1 MKALKFIV
9 CLLLILIGFWI
20 GFTIKHFPNI
30 KWNKEVKIYEL
41 FQVIATLFI
50 GLAIP
55 FFLKKWIDDGRAIKI
70 LLVDE
75 AKEITLEAKKIKEA
89 LTECHQKGVI
99 DSNQKQYILYLLS
112 QVESLLQNYGI
123 NLLAQFGNR
132 SVADF
137 NLLVDAY
144 NSYSNNLTQ
153 DEFMADSFE
162 LVTLDFLNFNNLQ
175 LNTFLGEIRAL
186 SVKMQKL

>member
-1 MKALKFIV
+1 MKVLKIIV
-9 CLLLILIGFWI
+9 CSLLVLIGFWI
-20 GFTIKHFPNI
+20 GFIAKHLPYI
-30 KWNKEVKIYEL
+30 KWNREVKVYEI

-50 GLAIP
+50 GIAIP
-55 FFLKKWIDDGRAIKI
+55 FFIKKWIDDGRAIKT

-75 AKEITLEAKKIKEA
+75 AKEIILEAKKIKEV
-89 LTECHQKGVI
+89 LTDCYQKGYI

-112 QVESLLQNYGI
+112 QLESLLQNYGD
-123 NLLAQFGNR
+123 NLQSQFGNR

-144 NSYSNNLTQ
+144 NICSNKLTQ
-153 DEFMADSFE
+153 DEFMTDNFNS
-162 LVTLDFLNFNNLQ
+162 VTLEFLNSNNLE
-175 LNTFLGEIRAL
+175 LNILLGEIRAL